1 MAILH
6 KNISAEGDIHN
17 PKWFSG
23 ANNGDVAW
31 RNELGVLESTDEL
44 VLPAALDFVDG
55 SAAPPTSN
63 SGDIYVLS
71 SGASVNAG
79 WGTVALGD
87 WVRYDGTTW
96 NDITPQKSTL
106 CYDEDSDTLHSYDGT
121 TWVAIGGA
129 SIYTAD
135 DTIGAGRVATLT
147 DSLTFKDGTVN
158 IQGIGI
164 SGSSALAIYDN
175 DTTPNKLWDFLDNG
189 NVNLGGDS
197 TVDLGSNDL
206 SFENGETTL
215 KSSSNFPLIVQN
227 TQSATLGGQ
236 GALKILSNVSASAVG
251 SGAIIDVV
259 SNGTLN
265 TGRIHNYTF
274 SNGDVGWRIYS
285 WGGSGAIGNSYLAQ
299 NESTALIGE
308 NATSKIGSETISLQG
323 DTLVHSSAS
332 FPLTVQNTQSATAGG
347 QGALKIL
354 SNVASGAVG
363 SGAIIDVVSNGSL
376 NTGRIH
382 NYTFGSGNVGW
393 RIYSW
398 GGSSSLGNS
407 YLAQDKNAA
416 LIGKNVTSRV
426 STEDISLQ
434 GSTVIKGLGTS
445 GSSALAIYDNDTTPV
460 KVFEV
465 LDDSTIKTNG
475 NSGFTGTGAY
485 TNFTIENGIITN
497 AT

>member
-44 VLPAALDFVDG
+44 VLPAALNFVDG

-106 CYDEDSDTLHSYDGT
+106 CYNETLDSLISYTGSA
-121 TWVAIGGA
+121 WVAIGGGDN
-129 SIYTAD
+129 IGNAD
-135 DTIGAGRVATLT
+135 LTIGTNRVATLT
-147 DSLTFKDGTVN
+147 NSLRFRDLTT
-158 IQGIGI
+158 
-164 SGSSALAIYDN
+164 SADVVKI
-175 DTTPNKLWDFLDNG
+175 NG
-189 NVNLGGDS
+189 NGEFELRAGGTTYGKMFTNGKWALGGS
-197 TVDLGSNDL
+197 TIIGVQAGITLHRNTLIKSESN
-206 SFENGETTL
+206 
-215 KSSSNFPLIVQN
+215 SSSNVAMQVTDTSNAGFFRIYGDKRLLFGN
-227 TQSATLGGQ
+227 TSF
-236 GALKILSNVSASAVG
+236 VG
-251 SGAIIDVV
+251 S
-259 SNGTLN
+259 
-265 TGRIHNYTF
+265 
-274 SNGDVGWRIYS
+274 
-285 WGGSGAIGNSYLAQ
+285 
-299 NESTALIGE
+299 
-308 NATSKIGSETISLQG
+308 
-323 DTLVHSSAS
+323 
-332 FPLTVQNTQSATAGG
+332 
-347 QGALKIL
+347 
-354 SNVASGAVG
+354 
-363 SGAIIDVVSNGSL
+363 
-376 NTGRIH
+376 
-382 NYTFGSGNVGW
+382 
-393 RIYSW
+393 
-398 GGSSSLGNS
+398 
-407 YLAQDKNAA
+407 
-416 LIGKNVTSRV
+416 
-426 STEDISLQ
+426 EDISLQ
-434 GSTVIKGLGTS
+434 GSTAIKGIGTS

-475 NSGFTGTGAY
+475 NAGFTGTGAY